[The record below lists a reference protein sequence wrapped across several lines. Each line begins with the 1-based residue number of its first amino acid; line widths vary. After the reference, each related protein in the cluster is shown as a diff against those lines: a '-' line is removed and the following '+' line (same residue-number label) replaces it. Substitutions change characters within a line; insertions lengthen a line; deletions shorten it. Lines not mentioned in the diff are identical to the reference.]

1 LIFLFKTFSNYIDF
15 IKNQSQITKEEIGQK
30 RLLWDFLKQNFM
42 ISLEGTQKLELKWKD
57 AQRNSLSNDI
67 IIQLIKEGI
76 VDLEKD
82 HIILRNKTIINSL
95 K

>member
-1 LIFLFKTFSNYIDF
+1 
-15 IKNQSQITKEEIGQK
+15 
-30 RLLWDFLKQNFM
+30 M